1 MPQIRF
7 GAPRSCVKSQV
18 QGFRFVKHKRIV
30 MARCRSV
37 VAAAALLVSGA
48 ASAQDQSYYGRSQ
61 GYGASPTPQFQ
72 GLYAGGSLGLGF
84 GEAGP
89 NNSQGFLAGAQL
101 GFNFTADRLVLGVEA
116 DVMLTGI
123 NAKSYTYTFNQ
134 KWIAS
139 GRLRLGYTL
148 NNSLMIY
155 GTGGLALSAM
165 QFNNIGLSESSGLTG
180 WVAGAGAEMFV
191 TQNISLRG
199 EYLYYSLGQAS
210 FQNLRGGSII
220 ATTNTNLLRVGA
232 NYKF

>member
-1 MPQIRF
+1 MVR
-7 GAPRSCVKSQV
+7 RTM
-18 QGFRFVKHKRIV
+18 V
-30 MARCRSV
+30 M
-37 VAAAALLVSGA
+37 AAAASLLSGA
-48 ASAQDQSYYGRSQ
+48 AAAQNLPTGSYGGSTY
-61 GYGASPTPQFQ
+61 ANAAPAFQ
-72 GLYAGGSLGLGF
+72 GLYAGVNAAMGF
-84 GEAGP
+84 GSAGP
-89 NNSQGFLAGAQL
+89 NNTQGFLAGGQI
-101 GFNFTADRLVLGVEA
+101 GFNFTADRLVLGVEG
-116 DVMLTGI
+116 DVMLSGI